1 GPALQTV
8 GVAVMALGSIWTV
21 AGPIIAG
28 MELATLW
35 PILAIVAAIAALIA
49 IGYVIYRNWST
60 IWAGIQAA
68 IAAVWDWI
76 KTYWPLLAG
85 MLLGPIGIAAALIYQ
100 YWAQIK
106 NGAAAVWNWIRTV
119 WPQLLTWLTYP
130 FRMAWQYIQTAWSAI
145 IAAAGTVIG

>member
-1 GPALQTV
+1 
-8 GVAVMALGSIWTV
+8 
-21 AGPIIAG
+21 
-28 MELATLW
+28 
-35 PILAIVAAIAALIA
+35 
-49 IGYVIYRNWST
+49 
-60 IWAGIQAA
+60 
-68 IAAVWDWI
+68 
-76 KTYWPLLAG
+76 LAG

-145 IAAAGTVIG
+145 IAAAGTGIGWLRANWPLIVAILTGPVGLAVYTIVRYWNDLVGFIAGIPGRIAGIASGMWNSIYAAFRAMVNGIIDIWNGLHFTLPKI